1 MKNRR
6 GFTLMEMIVV
16 IAIIVFLASVTM
28 TGVSQYTKRA
38 REMKASVNAHSDTL
52 KAQDSIVDGY
62 LTTTRMTTAQSTTN
76 QSVQVDNPTAPATEP
91 ETEPE
96 VTTVPPTEAT
106 QATQSQTEATPSQT
120 EATVPPTEATTPP
133 VSGGQGDPKGTKP
146 VAGTKVEVSNSW
158 GNGNNCQANMQ
169 FDAGKKCAKIV
180 LYIPNGVTLSNC
192 NASNCTQSQQGN
204 YLTIVYTNSPYWDAR
219 GQSAQFQASGKLKDF
234 SKIAV
239 VYIEENF

>member
-1 MKNRR
+1 
-6 GFTLMEMIVV
+6 MEMIVV

-62 LTTTRMTTAQSTTN
+62 LTTTRMTTAQGTTN

-106 QATQSQTEATPSQT
+106 QATQSQTEATQSQT
-120 EATVPPTEATTPP
+120 EATVPPTEATTAPAA
-133 VSGGQGDPKGTKP
+133 GGQGDPKGTKP
-146 VAGTKVEVSNSW
+146 VAGTKVTKSNTW
-158 GNGNNCQANMQ
+158 GNGNNTCAEMK

-180 LYIPNGVTLSNC
+180 LYVPDGVKVTSC
-192 NASNCTQSQQGN
+192 YASNCTKGQNGN
-204 YLTIVYTNSPYWDAR
+204 YYTIVYDNNGWDAR
-219 GQSAQFQASGKLKDF
+219 AQEAGFQVQGKPKGID
-234 SKIAV
+234 KIAV
-239 VYIEENF
+239 VYIEENY